1 MMEKGCISGSSV
13 RMGSSFHR
21 YISWSQANCKVNW
34 VTKKAMHLQIVF
46 VDIELFY
53 TGGFFSLQTL
63 SPWFLLKTS
72 EEVLES
78 LESNWEPVQM
88 QTIGSLSNV

>member
-1 MMEKGCISGSSV
+1 MCDGERMYFWQLC
-13 RMGSSFHR
+13 MGSSFHR

-63 SPWFLLKTS
+63 SP
-72 EEVLES
+72 
-78 LESNWEPVQM
+78 
-88 QTIGSLSNV
+88 